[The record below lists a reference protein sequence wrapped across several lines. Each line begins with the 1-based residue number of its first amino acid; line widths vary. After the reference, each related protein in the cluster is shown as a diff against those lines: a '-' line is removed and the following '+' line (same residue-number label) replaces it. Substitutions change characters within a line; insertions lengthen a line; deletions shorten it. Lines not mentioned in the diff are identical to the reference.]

1 MVSKLK
7 EPVFYTFDFS
17 SLDWNFE
24 VKKKFNFFTSS
35 INSTMVY
42 KLTLSLTFVMSI
54 FKA

>member
-24 VKKKFNFFTSS
+24 VKKNL
-35 INSTMVY
+35 I
-42 KLTLSLTFVMSI
+42 SLQVQ
-54 FKA
+54 